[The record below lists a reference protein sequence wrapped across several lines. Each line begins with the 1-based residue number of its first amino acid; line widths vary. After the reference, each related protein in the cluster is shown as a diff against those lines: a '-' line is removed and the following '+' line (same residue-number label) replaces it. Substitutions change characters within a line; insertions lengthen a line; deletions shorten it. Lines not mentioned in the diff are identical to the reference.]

1 MYINADSLEDETHTL
16 SSICSNI
23 DGKYYDLNNTKSGI
37 EYEVRSKDCIDELFN
52 TCIRQLNDIV
62 YRMDSYI
69 KFIGDSV
76 DSYHDAEDQLSSLA
90 DILKEGY
97 ENPTPQTGFTK
108 RTLEEMAYF
117 YSGGKSSSPTFKYEE
132 DIADLKKAMQD
143 MFKDNSL
150 AYEIDFKNSHG
161 EYDSDIDYDF
171 DKEVLYFLNN
181 CESFKNK
188 NTNLQSTYESLPKEY
203 RLMVLNHWV
212 KLMQND
218 TDINMANVLPDEYLQ
233 NIPAL
238 PLTDSKLGNI
248 TSENKY
254 ASEEAYDYFV
264 KYFYPREAI
273 YQMQKG
279 DLEQLKRTAFLE
291 WVEFVYN
298 SNEKES
304 IEEPIEEYEYI
315 EDTIDLKR
323 TMEEMFKG
331 NTLAYEV
338 DFKNSHGKYD
348 SNIDYDFDKE
358 VMYFLNNCESFKSKN
373 TNLQTTYESLP
384 KEYRLMVLKHWVELM
399 QNDIN
404 IDMANVLPD
413 EYFDNIPTLPLTDSK
428 LGTITSENK
437 YASEE
442 AYDYFV
448 KYYYPTQ
455 AIYQKQ
461 KGDFEQLKRTAFLEW
476 ARFVY
481 GSSKKEQ
488 DQEFRGGLIWGLVS
502 WPLKTAYDTI
512 EGVYSII
519 TNPKQLGSF
528 LTLVGSLP
536 FSSKNREVF
545 ASMIEQTI
553 EEWKAAYNDAEP
565 EDKGFMIGQLIGEA
579 ISIAVGAG
587 CAIKSTKSFIKF
599 VKSGKFKKAVGG
611 VIKKAKHNLS
621 KLKNMNPSKIIDSIK
636 KITKKKNHYEV
647 IMNNDDLVTISFD
660 ELTNVQKSKFDGLAD
675 SYKGKDIPDRVNGED
690 SVGVVNGIE
699 GTSELA
705 YKSTSGAKL
714 ITTPDETT
722 TILGRYG
729 DDIQYIIDEL
739 NLKKTLDYSGNPGGF
754 NVLNVPDE
762 LYVNPQQFWDEFNAP
777 FLDKAISRGD
787 IIIMSTEPVGSA
799 LRDPISGAL
808 TGFGREFEY
817 LTNAGYIYDNVNKVM
832 RLPK

>member
-1 MYINADSLEDETHTL
+1 MYINTDSLEDETHTL

-23 DGKYYDLNNTKSGI
+23 DDIYYDLKNTKSGI
-37 EYEVRSKDCIDELFN
+37 EYEVRSKDCIEELFN
-52 TCIRQLNDIV
+52 TCIRNLNDIV

-76 DSYHDAEDQLSSLA
+76 DSYHDAEAQLSSLA

-97 ENPTPQTGFTK
+97 ENPTPQTGFTE

-117 YSGGKSSSPTFKYEE
+117 YSGGKSSSTTFKYEE
-132 DIADLKKAMQD
+132 DIADLKKTMQD

-150 AYEIDFKNSHG
+150 AYEVDFKNSYG

-171 DKEVLYFLNN
+171 DKEVMYFLNN

-188 NTNLQSTYESLPKEY
+188 NTNLQSTYESLPKIY
-203 RLMVLNHWV
+203 RLMVLKHWV

-218 TDINMANVLPDEYLQ
+218 TDIDISNVLPDEYLE

-238 PLTDSKLGNI
+238 PLTDSKLGTI

-254 ASEEAYDYFV
+254 SSEDAYDYFV
-264 KYFYPREAI
+264 KYYYPRQAI

-304 IEEPIEEYEYI
+304 IEEPIEEYDYI
-315 EDTIDLKR
+315 KDTVDLKK

-338 DFKNSHGKYD
+338 DFKSSQGKYD
-348 SNIDYDFDKE
+348 SDIDYGFDKE

-404 IDMANVLPD
+404 IDMSNVLPD

-428 LGTITSENK
+428 LGNITSENK
-437 YASEE
+437 YSSEE

-455 AIYQKQ
+455 AIYQMQ

-476 ARFVY
+476 ARLVY

-488 DQEFRGGLIWGLVS
+488 DQEFSGSLILGIAS
-502 WPLKTAYDTI
+502 WPMKTVYDTI
-512 EGVYSII
+512 EGIYSVI

-528 LTLVGSLP
+528 LILVASLP
-536 FSSKNREVF
+536 FSSESRKVF

-565 EDKGFMIGQLIGEA
+565 ADKGYMIGQLIGEV

-587 CAIKSTKSFIKF
+587 FATNKFTKF
-599 VKSGKFKKAVGG
+599 VKSGNFKKAVRR
-611 VIKKAKHNLS
+611 VIKKAKYNLS

-647 IMNNDDLVTISFD
+647 VMNNDDLVTISFD

-675 SYKGKDIPDRVNGED
+675 SYKEKDILRDRVNGED
-690 SVGVVNGIE
+690 GLGIVKSINEEIVNLNPNKIRFSQSSVNG
-699 GTSELA
+699 SEEIIV
-705 YKSTSGAKL
+705 SMAKNGWVGDPIDVIRMSDGGL
-714 ITTPDETT
+714 T
-722 TILGRYG
+722 TIDNTRVVAARATGIDVQAVVHNTDDLLPEHLIERFTTKKGVPTTWGEAIELRIGKQKSSFRTNNPYG
-729 DDIQYIIDEL
+729 
-739 NLKKTLDYSGNPGGF
+739 S
-754 NVLNVPDE
+754 
-762 LYVNPQQFWDEFNAP
+762 
-777 FLDKAISRGD
+777 
-787 IIIMSTEPVGSA
+787 
-799 LRDPISGAL
+799 
-808 TGFGREFEY
+808 FGMEK
-817 LTNAGYIYDNVNKVM
+817 IK
-832 RLPK
+832 

>member
-1 MYINADSLEDETHTL
+1 MYINTDSLEDETHTL

-23 DGKYYDLNNTKSGI
+23 DDMYYDLKNTKSGI
-37 EYEVRSKDCIDELFN
+37 EYEVRSKDCIEELFN
-52 TCIRQLNDIV
+52 TCIRNLNDIV

-97 ENPTPQTGFTK
+97 ENPTPQTGFTE

-117 YSGGKSSSPTFKYEE
+117 YSGGKSSSTTFKYEE
-132 DIADLKKAMQD
+132 DIADLKKIMQD

-150 AYEIDFKNSHG
+150 AYEVDFKNSHG

-171 DKEVLYFLNN
+171 DKEVMYFLNN

-188 NTNLQSTYESLPKEY
+188 NTNLQSTYESLPKIY
-203 RLMVLNHWV
+203 RLMVLKHWV

-218 TDINMANVLPDEYLQ
+218 TDIDISNVLPDEYLE

-238 PLTDSKLGNI
+238 PLTDSKLGTI

-254 ASEEAYDYFV
+254 SSEDAYDYFV
-264 KYFYPREAI
+264 KYYYPRQAI

-315 EDTIDLKR
+315 EDTIDLKK

-338 DFKNSHGKYD
+338 DFKNSNGKYD
-348 SNIDYDFDKE
+348 SDIDYGFDKE

-404 IDMANVLPD
+404 IDMSNVLPD

-428 LGTITSENK
+428 LGNITSENK

-442 AYDYFV
+442 AYDYFI

-455 AIYQKQ
+455 AIYQMQ

-476 ARFVY
+476 ARLVY

-488 DQEFRGGLIWGLVS
+488 DQEFSGSLILGIAS
-502 WPLKTAYDTI
+502 WPMKTVYDTI
-512 EGVYSII
+512 EGIYSVI

-528 LTLVGSLP
+528 LILVASLP
-536 FSSKNREVF
+536 FSLESRKVF

-565 EDKGFMIGQLIGEA
+565 ADKGYMIGQLIGEV

-587 CAIKSTKSFIKF
+587 FATNKFAKF
-599 VKSGKFKKAVGG
+599 VKSGNFKKAVGR
-611 VIKKAKHNLS
+611 VIKKAKYNLS

-647 IMNNDDLVTISFD
+647 VMNNDDLVTISFD

-675 SYKGKDIPDRVNGED
+675 SYKGKDIPDRIDGED
-690 SVGVVNGIE
+690 GFGVVEGIE
-699 GTSELA
+699 ETNKLTPHSLSDAEVRRWYNQQDARIPELIDDTLSLEEQAKQASGLRNQFRTEARELMSNRELA
-705 YKSTSGAKL
+705 QHLNKTRPNL
-714 ITTPDETT
+714 TWEQVVD
-722 TILGRYG
+722 RYTRRG
-729 DDIQYIIDEL
+729 
-739 NLKKTLDYSGNPGGF
+739 YSGE
-754 NVLNVPDE
+754 D
-762 LYVNPQQFWDEFNAP
+762 LYNE
-777 FLDKAISRGD
+777 
-787 IIIMSTEPVGSA
+787 IINSSQ
-799 LRDPISGAL
+799 R
-808 TGFGREFEY
+808 
-817 LTNAGYIYDNVNKVM
+817 TNKEVNKM
-832 RLPK
+832 FNIK